1 MFCDVPYNYT
11 RHKLCFFA
19 INTTVA
25 SKDSAA
31 KDRSSNVWKRIP
43 ASMRPT
49 RDPVDF
55 VWSCRLVE
63 WWKVWLAFMFRESL
77 RKKRGSR
84 TSPNFEHQG
93 LARSWPPSIVRS
105 SMTRCDG
112 LDSGDL
118 THSPDS
124 RRGVFQWRLAAAKNA
139 AGTTFFGGLE
149 SDKHGVSNEAF

>member
-1 MFCDVPYNYT
+1 MKGVVGL
-11 RHKLCFFA
+11 H
-19 INTTVA
+19 V
-25 SKDSAA
+25 
-31 KDRSSNVWKRIP
+31 
-43 ASMRPT
+43 
-49 RDPVDF
+49 
-55 VWSCRLVE
+55 SCS
-63 WWKVWLAFMFRESL
+63 ESPSE
-77 RKKRGSR
+77 KKRGSR

-139 AGTTFFGGLE
+139 AGTTFFLGGVGE
-149 SDKHGVSNEAF
+149 